1 MSVSYTIPN
10 ENISTVSTPVPVD
23 RLKIMRRA
31 KITGVVLY
39 ILFDYLAALSTWV
52 LFFTYRKIAI
62 EGYVFSWDILN
73 TQRLYWGVAIIPL
86 GWLFLHFVSGS
97 YSDIYRKSRMTEL
110 YRTLITTFLGV
121 VALFFLVLIDD
132 VVTNYTNYQKLF
144 AVLFG
149 LQLFI
154 TLTERMVLLTIAKH
168 RLSSNAVG
176 YNTII
181 VGGNGKAVK
190 LFKGISGQKSS
201 LGYRFVGFVEANGKR
216 SNNLEKLIP
225 NLGAVEE
232 LPSIIDKF
240 HIDEVVIAIE
250 TSEHYRI
257 NEIINQLA
265 EQRVIIKII
274 PDMYDILAGSVR
286 MNNVLDT
293 ALIEIYPE
301 LMPEWQ
307 RIIKRGIDISVSAI
321 VLAVLSPLYLFLAAK
336 VRLSSPGP
344 IFYSQKRVGKGGK
357 LFDIY
362 KFRSMYVDAE
372 KYGPQLS
379 SKHDDRITPW
389 GRFMRK
395 WRLDEIPQFYN
406 VLRGDMSL
414 VGPRPERR
422 YYIDQIVSVSPA
434 YRHLMKV
441 QPGITS
447 LGMVKFGYAENVDE
461 MVERMQH
468 DLLYIENM
476 SLALDFKVMI
486 YTVLVLLQGR
496 GK

>member
-1 MSVSYTIPN
+1 
-10 ENISTVSTPVPVD
+10 
-23 RLKIMRRA
+23 MRRA
-31 KITGVVLY
+31 KITGIALY
-39 ILFDYLAALSTWV
+39 LLFDYLAAVITWV
-52 LFFTYRKIAI
+52 LFFTYRKVGI
-62 EGYVFSWDILN
+62 EGYAFSWDILYAPK
-73 TQRLYWGVAIIPL
+73 LLSGVAIIPL
-86 GWLFLHFVSGS
+86 GWLFLHFISGS
-97 YSDIYRKSRMTEL
+97 YSDIYRKSRIAEL
-110 YRTLITTFLGV
+110 YRTLVTTFLGA
-121 VALFFLVLIDD
+121 VALFFLVLVDD
-132 VVTNYTNYQKLF
+132 VVTGYSGYQVLF
-144 AVLFG
+144 GVLFG
-149 LQLFI
+149 LQLTS
-154 TLTERMVLLTIAKH
+154 TLTERMVLLTIAK
-168 RLSSNAVG
+168 RQLNSSAVA

-181 VGGNGKAVK
+181 VGGSSKAVK
-190 LFKGISGQKSS
+190 LFNEINSRKKA
-201 LGYRFVGFVEANGKR
+201 LGYRFVGFIEANGKK
-216 SNNLEKLIP
+216 SNQLDKLIP
-225 NLGAVEE
+225 NLGTVEQ
-232 LPSIIDKF
+232 LPQIIDKY

-250 TSEHYRI
+250 SSEHYRI
-257 NEIINQLA
+257 NEIINRLA
-265 EQRVIIKII
+265 EKNVIIKII

-307 RIIKRGIDISVSAI
+307 RIIKRGIDIAASAM
-321 VLAVLSPLYLFLAAK
+321 VLLLLLPLYLFTAIK
-336 VRLSSPGP
+336 VKLSSPGP
-344 IFYSQKRVGKGGK
+344 IFYTQKRVGKGGK

-379 SKHDDRITPW
+379 SKNDERITPW

-406 VLRGDMSL
+406 VLKGDMSL

-422 YYIDQIVSVSPA
+422 YYIDQIVEKAPA

-441 QPGITS
+441 KPGITS

>member
-1 MSVSYTIPN
+1 MSVSYTIYN
-10 ENISTVSTPVPVD
+10 DNVPPAVADVPLD
-23 RLKIMRRA
+23 RLTVMRRA
-31 KITGVVLY
+31 KVVGVALY
-39 ILFDYLAALSTWV
+39 TLFDYLAAVFTWT
-52 LFFTYRKIAI
+52 LFFSYRKVAV
-62 EGYVFSWDILN
+62 EGYAFSWDVLD
-73 TQRLYWGVAIIPL
+73 TSKFYWGILIIPL

-110 YRTLITTFLGV
+110 YRSLVTTFLGA

-132 VVTNYTNYQKLF
+132 VVTDQIGYQKLF
-144 AVLFG
+144 GVLFG
-149 LQLFI
+149 LQLLT
-154 TLTERMVLLTIAKH
+154 TLTVRMVILTIANH
-168 RLSSNAVG
+168 RLRINALG

-190 LFKGISGQKSS
+190 LYQEITGRNRS
-201 LGYRFVGFVEANGKR
+201 LGYRFLGFIEANGKR

-225 NLGAVEE
+225 NLGTVEG
-232 LPSIIDKF
+232 LPQIIEKY
-240 HIDEVVIAIE
+240 HIDEVIIAIE
-250 TSEHYRI
+250 TSEHHRI
-257 NEIINQLA
+257 NDIINQLA
-265 EQRVIIKII
+265 EQKIIIKII

-286 MNNVLDT
+286 MNNVLDA
-293 ALIEIYPE
+293 ALIEIYPD

-307 RIIKRGIDISVSAI
+307 RIIKRGIDIFASGI
-321 VLAVLSPLYLFLAAK
+321 VLILLSPLYLFLAIK
-336 VRLSSPGP
+336 VRMSSPGP
-344 IFYSQKRVGKGGK
+344 IFYSQQRVGRGGK
-357 LFDIY
+357 PFTIY

-379 SKHDDRITPW
+379 SKHDYRITPW

-422 YYIDQIVSVSPA
+422 YYIDKIVAESPA

-441 QPGITS
+441 QPGVTS
-447 LGMVKFGYAENVDE
+447 LGMVKFGYAENVEE

-476 SLALDFKVMI
+476 SLSLDFKVMI